1 LTVDSIPQ
9 VVPDD
14 VKNRYE
20 GDISV
25 FDPEYVAAQIADAV
39 DFALSRWRA
48 EITSRLASGDLTP
61 NLYKRVIAN
70 AVLRVIRNPQGF
82 SNENDG
88 GYGYGLR
95 ATVASG
101 DMWFTDDDIESLAGS
116 QGNAVPGTI
125 RLGVERRW
133 AG

>member
-1 LTVDSIPQ
+1 MGDIPS
-9 VVPDD
+9 VSVDD

-20 GDISV
+20 GDLTV
-25 FDPEYVAAQIADAV
+25 FEAAYVTTQIADAV
-39 DFALSRWRA
+39 DHALSRWRV

-101 DMWFTDDDIESLAGS
+101 DMWFTDDDIESLAGP
-116 QGNAVPGTI
+116 QNKTVPRTI
-125 RLGVERRW
+125 RLGVERGW
-133 AG
+133 GG

>member
-1 LTVDSIPQ
+1 MDGIPE
-9 VVPDD
+9 VIVDD

-25 FDPEYVAAQIADAV
+25 FDPTYVETQIQDAV
-39 DFALSRWRA
+39 DHALSRWRA
-48 EITSRLASGDLTP
+48 EITSRLASGELTP

-101 DMWFTDDDIESLAGS
+101 DMWFTDDDIESLAGP
-116 QGNAVPGTI
+116 QNKTVPRTI
-125 RLGVERRW
+125 RLGVERGW
-133 AG
+133 A

>member
-1 LTVDSIPQ
+1 VNVDGIPE
-9 VVPDD
+9 VGIDD
-14 VKNRYE
+14 VETRYE
-20 GDISV
+20 GDITV
-25 FDPEYVAAQIADAV
+25 FDSDYVEAQIQDAV

-48 EITSRLASGDLTP
+48 EITSRLASGDLTQ
-61 NLYKRVIAN
+61 NLYKRIIAN

-101 DMWFTDDDIESLAGS
+101 DMWFTDDDIESLAGPR
-116 QGNAVPGTI
+116 NKTVPRSI
-125 RLGVERRW
+125 RLGVERGW
-133 AG
+133 G

>member
-1 LTVDSIPQ
+1 MDDIPPVSI
-9 VVPDD
+9 DD

-20 GDISV
+20 GDITA
-25 FDPEYVAAQIADAV
+25 FDTAYVTTQIADAV
-39 DFALSRWRA
+39 DHALSRWRA

-61 NLYKRVIAN
+61 NLYKRVISN

-101 DMWFTDDDIESLAGS
+101 DMWFTDDDIESIAGP
-116 QGNAVPGTI
+116 QNKTVPRTI
-125 RLGVERRW
+125 RLGVERGW
-133 AG
+133 GG